1 MTGKSVQY
9 SPPIDQGGHVWE
21 RVPVPSSPGA
31 AGLLQKTLA
40 GQYLAMFLAGYAGLM
55 ALGWCCC
62 SPVVWTSCAIGA
74 AALWVMLRTVG
85 VGARW
90 LYTPVITLGL
100 LGITLAVRGTN
111 MQNLPAWLA
120 SGPFSVLALVL
131 MLGVVLSLDI
141 LELVDHRGQQLAGFV
156 QRHGLKILA
165 FAVIGFIAIYA
176 LVVPLVDELIY
187 RQNPPEKPHLAMD
200 RLTLPQNVLF
210 NFVEGFTGLWF
221 LVAGTAVGSYLNVV
235 IYRVP
240 QGLSVVSRRS
250 HCPQC
255 GVPILASDNLPLIGW
270 LRLNG
275 RCRNCNE
282 EISARYPIVELA
294 LGLTFLL
301 LFFVELISG
310 GTNLPVRTPYSY
322 AGVLWILFYTKW
334 DLVGLYAYHCFLL
347 CSLFSWAMIR
357 RDGQHVPARTS
368 AIILAVT
375 IIAPLLQPHLLPWP
389 FDVNPT
395 LSVTYTVRG
404 AAITSALGLL
414 AGGVVSLLP
423 ALFRWTQQEGGSSPL
438 QFDRASWL
446 LIGAGLGWQA
456 AVSIF
461 ALLVIWM
468 IGCGVLSPS
477 RLHFPRSDLPDVRGQ
492 SAGPAVGTELQRLAL
507 PCVVLV
513 HQCFWRQLA
522 GLYG

>member
-1 MTGKSVQY
+1 MTGTSVQY

-21 RVPVPSSPGA
+21 RVPAPSSPGTT
-31 AGLLQKTLA
+31 GLLQKTLG
-40 GQYLAMFLAGYAGLM
+40 GQYLAMFLAGYAGLV
-55 ALGWCCC
+55 ALGWCCD
-62 SPVVWTSCAIGA
+62 SPVVWTRCAIGA
-74 AALWVMLRTVG
+74 SAFWVMLRTVG

-90 LYTPVITLGL
+90 LHTPVITLGL
-100 LGITLAVRGTN
+100 AGLTLVVCGTDFE
-111 MQNLPAWLA
+111 NLPAWLA
-120 SGPFSVLALVL
+120 SGPFSARALVFMLGLVLA
-131 MLGVVLSLDI
+131 LDI
-141 LELVDHRGQQLAGFV
+141 LELVDNRGQQLAGV
-156 QRHGLKILA
+156 VRRHGLKILA

-176 LVVPLVDELIY
+176 LVVPIVDELLY
-187 RQNPPEKPHLAMD
+187 LQNPPEKPNLAMD
-200 RLTLPQNVLF
+200 RLTLPQSVLF

-240 QGLSVVSRRS
+240 LGLSVVARRS

-275 RCRNCNE
+275 QCRNCNK
-282 EISARYPIVELA
+282 EISARYPIVELV

-310 GTNLPVRTPYSY
+310 GTNLPVRTPYLY

-334 DLVGLYAYHCFLL
+334 DLVGLYVYHCFLL

-357 RDGQHVPARTS
+357 RDGQRVPARTS

-389 FDVNPT
+389 FDANPT

-414 AGGVVSLLP
+414 AGGAVSLLP
-423 ALFRWTQQEGGSSPL
+423 VLFRWTQQESGSSLLP
-438 QFDRASWL
+438 FDRASWL

-456 AVSIF
+456 VVSIF

-468 IGCGVLSPS
+468 IGCGILWPS
-477 RLHFPRSDLPDVRGQ
+477 RLRSTESDLPDIPGQ
-492 SAGPAVGTELQRLAL
+492 SVGPAVGTELQRLAL
-507 PCVVLV
+507 PCVVLI
-513 HQCFWRQLA
+513 HQCFWRQLS